1 MKTGILPLQS
11 NLVPLS
17 LLLSVRDLQGFLVA
31 RNQTLVAWLVV
42 WLLPADLH
50 GSIFQFRLIFLEPR
64 PHCTQKASLWK
75 LLHWDAFFS
84 NITMTQ
90 SPSGLRLHR
99 IEPGLSL
106 TETFGT
112 ELSLLAIELRLA
124 LVLTIQHSPVHQ
136 LLEICEINQ

>member
-42 WLLPADLH
+42 WLLP
-50 GSIFQFRLIFLEPR
+50 
-64 PHCTQKASLWK
+64 
-75 LLHWDAFFS
+75 
-84 NITMTQ
+84 
-90 SPSGLRLHR
+90 
-99 IEPGLSL
+99 GLSL

-136 LLEICEINQ
+136 LLEICSEGEEHGNILF